1 MKIAIVILNWNGKK
15 LLEMFLPSVVSFSKE
30 ATVYVVDNASTDN
43 SVDFIKESYPTVIII
58 QNQTNGGYAKGYN
71 EAIKHIDADLLC
83 LLNNDVEVTEHWLN
97 PIIAHFLVDE
107 KTAILQPKILDHK
120 NREYFEYA
128 GAAGGFLDKYG
139 YPYCRGRI
147 FDTLEKDE
155 QQYEGITD
163 IFWASGACFFIRKS
177 VFESLNGFDE
187 TYFAHQEEIDLCW
200 RAKNNDHQIKYI
212 SQSVVY
218 HLGGGTL
225 NVINPKKTYLNFRNS
240 LFNLTKNAKGNLF
253 KLLLIR
259 LKLDGI
265 AGIKFLLEFKPQHCL
280 AILRAHFSF
289 YANFSRLYK
298 QRKTLSQ
305 HANYYHKVSIV
316 WQYFIKNRK
325 IFSRL

>member
-1 MKIAIVILNWNGKK
+1 MKTAIVILNWNGKK
-15 LLEMFLPSVVSFSKE
+15 LLETFLPSVVSFSKE
-30 ATVYVVDNASTDN
+30 ALVYVADNASTDD
-43 SVDFIKESYPTVIII
+43 SIAFIKENFPTVTII
-58 QNQTNGGYAKGYN
+58 QNQSNGGYAKGYN
-71 EAIKHIDADLLC
+71 DALKHIDADLLC

-97 PIIAHFLVDE
+97 PIIAHFLADQ
-107 KTAILQPKILDHK
+107 KTAILQPKILDYK
-120 NREYFEYA
+120 NRDYFEYA
-128 GAAGGFLDKYG
+128 GAAGGFIDKYG

-147 FDTLEKDE
+147 FNTLEKDE

-163 IFWASGACFFIRKS
+163 IFWASGACLFIKKS

-225 NVINPKKTYLNFRNS
+225 NALNPKKTYLNFRNS

-253 KLLLIR
+253 FLLVLR

-265 AGIKFLLEFKPQHCL
+265 AGVKFLIDFKPKHCL
-280 AILRAHFSF
+280 AILKAHFSF
-289 YANFSRLYK
+289 YANFFRFYR
-298 QRKTLSQ
+298 QRKTLTQ
-305 HANYYHKVSIV
+305 HANYYHKTSIV
-316 WQYFIKNRK
+316 WEYFIKKRK
-325 IFSRL
+325 TFSRL